1 MWAIQILTT
10 IDSMVG
16 VMVFVK
22 FDILEDYAL
31 LYPQKAFGESS
42 TLSCHCVFN
51 FFIKWVHTSRKNII
65 NTANAFIL
73 SILPARLLFPARN
86 VEIKALE

>member
-1 MWAIQILTT
+1 
-10 IDSMVG
+10 MVG
-16 VMVFVK
+16 VVVFVK

-31 LYPQKAFGESS
+31 LYPKKAYRKSS

-51 FFIKWVHTSRKNII
+51 FIIKWVHTSGKNII

-73 SILPARLLFPARN
+73 SFLPARLLFPAN
-86 VEIKALE
+86 NIEIKALE